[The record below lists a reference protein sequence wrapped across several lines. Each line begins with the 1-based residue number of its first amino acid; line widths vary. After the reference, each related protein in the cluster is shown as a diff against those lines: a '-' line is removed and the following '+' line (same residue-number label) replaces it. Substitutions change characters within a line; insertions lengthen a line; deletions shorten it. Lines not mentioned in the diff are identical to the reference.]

1 MAPQDV
7 LLIHL
12 VQGLHK
18 DGLLADAAADGHLFQ
33 IQQDVQVV
41 DLHGNGPAEAAQSLV
56 GLGLPGVDRLKE
68 DASIH
73 GCIGGQALAGAV
85 TAQQAAGTA
94 LAGNALCGVAPGIGV
109 GVHKAVLPCRAVP
122 AAHQLP
128 INDQA
133 AAHTGAD
140 DEHCCVPAALQH
152 TPLQLCNGG
161 RFAVILDP
169 DMAAAGLGQPG
180 ADRRAHIVGQRGCP
194 AALDHALL
202 GIDEAGQAQ
211 GNAVHLALV
220 GQVDLPQGVQEVFLR
235 IRRGGRAARIGPVQL
250 LIHHGILD
258 PGAAH
263 IKNHYFH
270 VQTLLR
276 FFSIIAN
283 RSPNVKSHALRHA
296 GKQKIPRCGKAK
308 RSAGT
313 KIA

>member
-18 DGLLADAAADGHLFQ
+18 DGLLADAAADGHFFQ
-33 IQQDVQVV
+33 IQQNVQVV
-41 DLHGNGPAEAAQSLV
+41 DLHGNGPAEAAQGLV
-56 GLGLPGVDRLKE
+56 GLALPGVDRLKE

-73 GCIGGQALAGAV
+73 GRIGRQTLAGAV
-85 TAQQAAGTA
+85 AVQQGAGTA
-94 LAGNALCGVAPGIGV
+94 LERHGLGRVAPGIGV
-109 GVHKAVLPCRAVP
+109 GVHKAVFACRAVP

-128 INDQA
+128 VNDQA
-133 AAHTGAD
+133 AAHTGTD
-140 DEHCCVPAALQH
+140 DEHRRVFTAPQC
-152 TPLQLCNGG
+152 TPLQLRNGG

-169 DMAAAGLGQPG
+169 DPAAAGLGQPG

-211 GNAVHLALV
+211 GNAIHLVLM
-220 GQVDLPQGVQEVFLR
+220 GQVDLPQGVQEVLLR

-250 LIHHGILD
+250 LIHHRILD
-258 PGAAH
+258 PGSAH

-276 FFSIIAN
+276 FFLLLQIA
-283 RSPNVKSHALRHA
+283 L
-296 GKQKIPRCGKAK
+296 QM
-308 RSAGT
+308 
-313 KIA
+313 

>member
-18 DGLLADAAADGHLFQ
+18 DGLLADAAADGHFFQ
-33 IQQDVQVV
+33 IQQNVQVV
-41 DLHGNGPAEAAQSLV
+41 DLHGNGPAEAAQDLV
-56 GLGLPGVDRLKE
+56 GLALPGVDRLKE
-68 DASIH
+68 NASIH
-73 GCIGGQALAGAV
+73 GRIGGQALAGAV
-85 TAQQAAGTA
+85 AAQQGAGAA
-94 LAGNALCGVAPGIGV
+94 LAGNALCRVAPGIGV
-109 GVHKAVLPCRAVP
+109 GIHKAVFARRAVP

-140 DEHCCVPAALQH
+140 DEHRCVFTALQRA
-152 TPLQLCNGG
+152 PLQLCNGG

-169 DMAAAGLGQPG
+169 DPAAAGLGQPG
-180 ADRRAHIVGQRGCP
+180 ANRRAHIVGQRGCP

-211 GNAVHLALV
+211 GNAIHLVLV

-235 IRRGGRAARIGPVQL
+235 IRRGGRAARIGPVQPF
-250 LIHHGILD
+250 IHHRIFD

-276 FFSIIAN
+276 FFLLLQIA
-283 RSPNVKSHALRHA
+283 L
-296 GKQKIPRCGKAK
+296 QM
-308 RSAGT
+308 
-313 KIA
+313 

>member
-18 DGLLADAAADGHLFQ
+18 DGLLADAAADGHFLQ

-41 DLHGNGPAEAAQSLV
+41 DLHGNGTAEAAQGLV

-85 TAQQAAGTA
+85 TAQQGAGTA
-94 LAGNALCGVAPGIGV
+94 LAGHGLGRVAPGIGV
-109 GVHKAVLPCRAVP
+109 RIHKAVFARRAVP

-128 INDQA
+128 INDQT

-140 DEHCCVPAALQH
+140 DEHCCVPAALQRA
-152 TPLQLCNGG
+152 PLQLRNGS

-169 DMAAAGLGQPG
+169 DPAAAGLGQPG
-180 ADRRAHIVGQRGCP
+180 ADRRAHIVGQRECP
-194 AALDHALL
+194 AALDHALF
-202 GIDEAGQAQ
+202 GINEAGQAQ
-211 GNAVHLALV
+211 GNAVHLVLV

-276 FFSIIAN
+276 FFLLLQIA
-283 RSPNVKSHALRHA
+283 L
-296 GKQKIPRCGKAK
+296 QM
-308 RSAGT
+308 
-313 KIA
+313 

>member
-33 IQQDVQVV
+33 IQQNVQVV
-41 DLHGNGPAEAAQSLV
+41 DLHGNGPAEAAQGLV

-85 TAQQAAGTA
+85 TAQQTAGTA
-94 LAGNALCGVAPGIGV
+94 LAGNALCGVTPGIGV
-109 GVHKAVLPCRAVP
+109 GVHKAVLACRAVP

-140 DEHCCVPAALQH
+140 DEHCYVPAALQH

-169 DMAAAGLGQPG
+169 DTAAAGLGQPG
-180 ADRRAHIVGQRGCP
+180 ADRRAHIVGQRGCS
-194 AALDHALL
+194 AAPDHTLL
-202 GIDEAGQAQ
+202 GIDKAGQAQ
-211 GNAVHLALV
+211 GNAVHLVLV
-220 GQVDLPQGVQEVFLR
+220 GQVDLPQSVQEV
-235 IRRGGRAARIGPVQL
+235 L
-250 LIHHGILD
+250 L
-258 PGAAH
+258 
-263 IKNHYFH
+263 
-270 VQTLLR
+270 
-276 FFSIIAN
+276 
-283 RSPNVKSHALRHA
+283 
-296 GKQKIPRCGKAK
+296 
-308 RSAGT
+308 
-313 KIA
+313 